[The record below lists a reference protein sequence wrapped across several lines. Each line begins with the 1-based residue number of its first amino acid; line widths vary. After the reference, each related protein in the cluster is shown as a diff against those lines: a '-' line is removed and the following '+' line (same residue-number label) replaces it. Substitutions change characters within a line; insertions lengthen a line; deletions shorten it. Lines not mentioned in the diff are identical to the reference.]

1 MKGVGP
7 RLPVYVLR
15 WKYLS
20 TLRVGTS
27 VISLRLA
34 YRRKTTDY
42 NQKPPQS
49 HREERKDKYKHSG
62 LLSPR
67 RQCLGGKSAVLLSTL
82 NS

>member
-7 RLPVYVLR
+7 RLPVHVLR

-27 VISLRLA
+27 VISLRLV

-42 NQKPPQS
+42 NQKLV
-49 HREERKDKYKHSG
+49 K
-62 LLSPR
+62 LIIL
-67 RQCLGGKSAVLLSTL
+67 VI
-82 NS
+82 